1 MIVEMAEGHKD
12 PDLIALKDQDVV
24 QIALDTIYLKM
35 KVTDDFSR
43 IKFAT
48 ELLEKSENQQ
58 AFINKHLEKHYKFAE
73 IATGQAHGQNLMKNI
88 DRDITFRDLL
98 RLQLAPTNP
107 QNVAE
112 ID

>member
-1 MIVEMAEGHKD
+1 MSGVFDYFRETKWVFALSRVLYDRYLVELKAFIQSEPDISKQVNMIVEMAEGHKD

-48 ELLEKSENQQ
+48 ELLEKSEN
-58 AFINKHLEKHYKFAE
+58 
-73 IATGQAHGQNLMKNI
+73 
-88 DRDITFRDLL
+88 
-98 RLQLAPTNP
+98 
-107 QNVAE
+107 
-112 ID
+112 